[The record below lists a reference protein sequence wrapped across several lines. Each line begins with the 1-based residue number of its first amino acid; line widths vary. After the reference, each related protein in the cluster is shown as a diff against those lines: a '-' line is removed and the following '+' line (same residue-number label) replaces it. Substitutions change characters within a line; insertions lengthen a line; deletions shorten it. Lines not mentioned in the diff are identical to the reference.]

1 MSKRI
6 DLTGQKFGEWTVLEY
21 AGEKQW
27 LCRCSC
33 GTLRYVDGSILRR
46 GLSTHCGCKPKQLE
60 DLTGN
65 KYGEWTVLKYNQS
78 TKKWLCQCSCGVQKE
93 VSSKDLKSG
102 HSKSCGHSTSAFKDI
117 TGQQFGEWTVLE
129 YAGEQKW
136 KCRCSCGKI
145 GLVNSK
151 QLRNGASKSC
161 GHASNA
167 FKDLTGKTFGEWK
180 VLKYNYGTRKW
191 LCKCSCGKEEEI
203 RGYDL
208 TTGHTMSCGHNTTA
222 FKDIAGKQFNE
233 LLAIEY
239 AGNKQWYCKCTCGR
253 IVKVS
258 SWMLTSGKA
267 KSCGCKS
274 AEYMIKTRKEKY
286 NEVGTTRINNPRT
299 VEQIEYIRTKENLEE
314 VLRKKFDEKPD
325 IEQLSKMLNITKKYT
340 YSLLRN
346 FDMLEYVKRYAFSSH
361 FETEIA
367 KYITEVNPGIKIIQR
382 NRTVLG
388 GNELDIYLPEYNL
401 AIEFN
406 GTYWHSSIN
415 KDRYYHQKK
424 SLECAKHRIRVI
436 HIFEYE
442 WDNPVKKEIIKN
454 IIKMAINQESNTIIY
469 ARNTVIK
476 EVNSY
481 QSKEFI
487 NRYHLQ
493 GYTPTTIE
501 LGIFNKNTNELLG
514 IMSFSK
520 SRFDSKYEY
529 EMIRMVWKFDT
540 IVIGGTQKL
549 FKHFITKYNPTS
561 ILSYCDFSKFIG
573 NSYLKMGFKADKPF
587 LTVPNYVWCELGT
600 NKILS
605 RYSTQKRRLLEKGLG
620 TPEQTEDEIMTNL
633 GYLKIYDCGNL
644 KFIWRKGE

>member
-27 LCRCSC
+27 LCRCLC

-93 VSSKDLKSG
+93 VSPGDLKSG

-145 GLVNSK
+145 GLVYGK
-151 QLRNGASKSC
+151 ALRNGSSKSC
-161 GHASNA
+161 GHISNA
-167 FKDLTGKTFGEWK
+167 YRNIAGKQFGEWTALKYNFTTSKWLCRCSCGKEKEVRAYDLINGKSTSCGHNTTGFKDLTGKKIYELTVLEYNGDRTWK
-180 VLKYNYGTRKW
+180 CR
-191 LCKCSCGKEEEI
+191 CSCG
-203 RGYDL
+203 
-208 TTGHTMSCGHNTTA
+208 N
-222 FKDIAGKQFNE
+222 
-233 LLAIEY
+233 
-239 AGNKQWYCKCTCGR
+239 
-253 IVKVS
+253 IVNINSYRLS
-258 SWMLTSGKA
+258 SGEV
-267 KSCGCKS
+267 KSCGCKNI
-274 AEYMIKTRKEKY
+274 EYRRKTMIEKY
-286 NEVGTTRINNPRT
+286 GELHFSRYNNPRT
-299 VEQIEYIRTKENLEE
+299 IEQIEYIESPDKLKKAIQDNFKDKPDLFSLSKLLNMSIANTSLII
-314 VLRKKFDEKPD
+314 KKFNMSDY
-325 IEQLSKMLNITKKYT
+325 ISVHT
-340 YSLLRN
+340 
-346 FDMLEYVKRYAFSSH
+346 FSSH

-367 KYITEVNPGIKIIQR
+367 GYIKEIKPKIRIAQHNR
-382 NRTVLG
+382 NILG

-424 SLECAKHRIRVI
+424 SLECAKHRMRVI